1 MGLMRKKMQ
10 LIKLILVVICSFI
23 LSGCAGASDYH
34 IDLPG
39 NYSLIST
46 SDYQVTINEKNEI
59 EGSWK
64 SSPVIPAKIV
74 EMAYDENYVLV
85 KQLGLKRRNP
95 NDSSDTYEIPDETKI
110 NYWILDTAL
119 GIARGPVSENEF
131 YEKKIEFSISD
142 EIQLKS
148 VSSYK
153 DKE

>member
-1 MGLMRKKMQ
+1 MGIMRKKMQ
-10 LIKLILVVICSFI
+10 LIKLILVVICCFI

-39 NYSLIST
+39 NYSLIRS
-46 SDYQVTINEKNEI
+46 SAHQVTINEKDEI
-59 EGSWK
+59 EGTWK
-64 SSPVIPAKIV
+64 SAIIPPKIV
-74 EMAYDENYVLV
+74 KVAFNENYVLV

-119 GIARGPVSENEF
+119 GIPHGPFSENEF